1 MFLQPSSSR
10 ASFTLLA
17 VAERPRAGR
26 TRRIILVVLLLA
38 SASCSK
44 SPAPRESMPT
54 APPPGVDILV
64 QGAEMPEL
72 GPLLDAL
79 EEKKAVTIGTWHFWL
94 GKLGAKSAVVSL
106 TEEGPVNATA
116 ATVLAIERWRPRVIL
131 NQGTSGAHDRRL
143 QVGDIV
149 LGLKNVE
156 FNAFTTQAAGPGSGS
171 ALSRV
176 IPSTTKMRIGSLEN
190 RVGFSSFPG
199 SPTLA
204 AQALRVKYDKGRV
217 MTGVVGSGHQ
227 WNREIDRIEWLRK
240 TYGSDVEDMES
251 AYVAAVAYAFQI
263 PFLSVRIVSDSEFHS
278 PEFLRETGSDCA
290 EFVLDFIRTLT
301 LSAVEPVS
309 SGETVDDLQPSLR

>member
-1 MFLQPSSSR
+1 MS
-10 ASFTLLA
+10 
-17 VAERPRAGR
+17 
-26 TRRIILVVLLLA
+26 
-38 SASCSK
+38 
-44 SPAPRESMPT
+44 
-54 APPPGVDILV
+54 
-64 QGAEMPEL
+64 EL

-94 GKLGAKSAVVSL
+94 GKFGEKSAIVSL
-106 TEEGPVNATA
+106 TEVGPMNATA
-116 ATVLAIERWRPRVIL
+116 ATVLAIERWQPRVIL

-143 QVGDIV
+143 QVRDIV

-156 FNAFTTQAAGPGSGS
+156 FNAYKTEAAGPGKGS
-171 ALSRV
+171 SLSRV

-190 RVGFSSFPG
+190 RVGFTSFPG

-204 AQALRVKYDKGRV
+204 EQALRVKYDKGRV

-278 PEFLRETGSDCA
+278 PEFIRETGSDCA
-290 EFVLDFIRTLT
+290 EFVLDFIRALTLT
-301 LSAVEPVS
+301 GVKPPS
-309 SGETVDDLQPSLR
+309 SSETVDDLQPSLR